1 LKEGL
6 LVCLENCHGHHIS
19 PFMMK
24 TSPFPC
30 RWEYRTSGATTDAAI
45 KLAKRPENAGKLAVA
60 SQTGLLQVAF
70 QLY

>member
-6 LVCLENCHGHHIS
+6 LVCLELSWTSYFSIYDENQSFSMLAGIS
-19 PFMMK
+19 
-24 TSPFPC
+24 
-30 RWEYRTSGATTDAAI
+30 SGATTDAAI